1 MKFIH
6 SIQSEW
12 LKTKRTAAFW
22 LCLIGGIFMPLI
34 FFIASMYKWEVPAD
48 LSSSEGWQGFILQ
61 MNSNL
66 AVFLLPFGLILTSSL
81 LTHIEYKNNTWKQWL
96 TLPIPVSY
104 VYFSKWI
111 VMVLITLAFFIYFL
125 LGILV
130 SGTLAQLIIKGSLP
144 AFDLP
149 VLFILKF
156 LIKGCVACVALLTFQ
171 FLLGLLFKN
180 VLVSIGI
187 GILSYVV
194 SAITFQ
200 KNEWWTYLNP
210 CVYTTRTAQRDLFTF
225 EQLNLYPLICTAV
238 LLSIGY
244 LAFKNK
250 RQLG

>member
-1 MKFIH
+1 MKFIY

-22 LCLIGGIFMPLI
+22 LCLIGGMFMPLL
-34 FFIASMYKWEVPAD
+34 FFIGCMYNWNLPVD
-48 LSSSEGWQGFILQ
+48 LSKGENWQQLIER
-61 MNSNL
+61 MNSNM
-66 AVFLLPFGLILTSSL
+66 AIFLLPFGLILTSSL
-81 LTHIEYKNNTWKQWL
+81 LTHIEFKNNTWKQWL

-111 VMVLITLAFFIYFL
+111 VMLMITLAFFVYFL
-125 LGILV
+125 LGILI
-130 SGTLAQLIIKGSLP
+130 SATIAQLIIHGSMPSL
-144 AFDLP
+144 DLP

-156 LIKGCVACVALLTFQ
+156 IIKGCVACVALLTFQ

-187 GILSYVV
+187 GILSYVI

-200 KNEWWTYLNP
+200 KNEWWSYLNP
-210 CVYTTRTAQRDLFTF
+210 CVYTTRTAQRELFTF
-225 EQLNLYPLICTAV
+225 AQLNIYPLICTV
-238 LLSIGY
+238 ILLTIGY
-244 LAFKNK
+244 VAFRNK